1 MRGFKLKK
9 IALVFTLAALFFSCK
24 TIEGRV
30 AAGMDAAEYRDLQNE
45 LQRRQT
51 DLAVTGEKIESDS
64 RRMVED
70 IARLEK
76 SAAAIAPDSGLVE
89 QSRVLKSRAE
99 KLQIEAENLNRQLAA
114 ERETNS
120 ALAAKFN
127 DYETAQNKAMAELA
141 AVKADSKKLEGQR
154 NTLLA
159 IIITAILAIIVFIAI
174 KVLRVFKV
182 LPF

>member
-1 MRGFKLKK
+1 MGGHKGSDMRGFKLKK

-99 KLQIEAENLNRQLAA
+99 KLQIEAENLNRQ
-114 ERETNS
+114 
-120 ALAAKFN
+120 FN